1 MSKKPVAIIS
11 GTTRKGGIRGVT
23 VSGYKCFG
31 RPQHVAFAPLTILA
45 GANSSGKSSVMQP
58 LLLLKQTLEAPFDP
72 GPLLL
77 DGPNVKITS
86 ADQLLCQRV
95 GGKHAKSF
103 WLDVD
108 WSVDAGLRLEFTDR
122 NRGGFRLTSMTGRV
136 EDHAVKYYVGMPQ
149 NRIRSVLGDHNVS
162 IEKAVLR
169 LVELEGPGKWR
180 VNRERCFLSLQYWRG
195 NRLIFQTGILPAQ
208 AIERELP
215 RLIHLPGLRGSP
227 ERTYKTTSVGDSFPG
242 TFQEYTAS
250 VVHRWQG
257 TDPDKLWTACKALE
271 MMGLTWQVEAVRLDD
286 VRVELRVARLPS
298 SDGAIKRDLVS
309 IADVGL
315 GVSQTL
321 PVVVALTAA
330 EPGQIVYLEQPEIHL
345 HPRAQL
351 GLAKVLADAAIRR
364 ITVIVETH
372 SALLLRELQTLV
384 ASGQL
389 PAGATKLHWFT
400 RNATTGYTTV
410 QSANLDQNGAF
421 GESWPIDFGKIT
433 LDAESRY
440 LDAVAGISHSR

>member
-1 MSKKPVAIIS
+1 MSKRPVAKIS

-23 VSGYKCFG
+23 VSGYKSFG
-31 RPQHVAFAPLTILA
+31 RPQHVAFAPLTVLA
-45 GANSSGKSSVMQP
+45 GANSSGKSSIMQP

-86 ADQLLCQRV
+86 AEQILCRRA
-95 GGKHAKSF
+95 GSKHAKSF

-108 WSVDAGLRLEFTDR
+108 WSDKAGLRLEFIDR
-122 NRGGFRLTSMTGRV
+122 KRGGFSLRSMTSRSGSQSAK
-136 EDHAVKYYVGMPQ
+136 HYVGMPV
-149 NRIRSVLGDHNVS
+149 NRMLEDHDVDFAKALGRMA
-162 IEKAVLR
+162 KAEGHALR
-169 LVELEGPGKWR
+169 IS
-180 VNRERCFLSLQYWRG
+180 RERCFLSFQLWHRG
-195 NRLIFQTGILPAQ
+195 RLLFKTSIHPAQ
-208 AIERELP
+208 EIGGELP
-215 RLIHLPGLRGSP
+215 KLIHLPGLRGSP
-227 ERTYKTTSVGDSFPG
+227 ERTYKTTAVGDSFPG

-250 VVHRWQG
+250 VVHRWQRS
-257 TDPDKLWTACKALE
+257 DPGKLRTACKALE
-271 MMGLTWQVEAVRLDD
+271 MMGLTWRVEAVRLDD
-286 VRVELRVARLPS
+286 VRVELRVARLPAR
-298 SDGAIKRDLVS
+298 DGAIKSDLVS

-345 HPRAQL
+345 HPRAQI
-351 GLAKVLADAAIRR
+351 GLAKVLADAAIRGV
-364 ITVIVETH
+364 TVIVETH

-389 PAGATKLHWFT
+389 PAEATKLHWFT
-400 RNATTGYTTV
+400 RNPTTGYTTV

-421 GESWPIDFGKIT
+421 GESWPIDFGSIA
-433 LDAESRY
+433 LGAESRY
-440 LDAVAGISHSR
+440 LDAVAGRSLSR

>member
-1 MSKKPVAIIS
+1 
-11 GTTRKGGIRGVT
+11 
-23 VSGYKCFG
+23 
-31 RPQHVAFAPLTILA
+31 
-45 GANSSGKSSVMQP
+45 MQP

-86 ADQLLCQRV
+86 ADQILCRRV
-95 GGKHAKSF
+95 GGKRAKSF

-108 WSVDAGLRLEFTDR
+108 WSAEDGLRLEFTAR
-122 NRGGFRLTSMTGRV
+122 KRGGFSLRSMICRSGSQSG
-136 EDHAVKYYVGMPQ
+136 KYYIGMPRD
-149 NRIRSVLGDHNVS
+149 RILSVLEDQAVDFA
-162 IEKAVLR
+162 KALR
-169 LVELEGPGKWR
+169 QLAKARGPGTWR
-180 VNRERCFLSLQYWRG
+180 VNRERCLLSLQHWHSDWPI
-195 NRLIFQTGILPAQ
+195 LQVGINLAQ
-208 AIERELP
+208 SIGRELP

-227 ERTYKTTSVGDSFPG
+227 ERTYKTTSVGDRFPG

-250 VVHRWQG
+250 VVHRWQRA
-257 TDPDKLWTACKALE
+257 DPDKLRTVCKALE
-271 MMGLTWQVEAVRLDD
+271 IMGLTWRVEAVRLDD

-298 SDGAIKRDLVS
+298 RDGAIKGDLVS

-351 GLAKVLADAAIRR
+351 GLAKVLADAAGRG

-400 RNATTGYTTV
+400 RDATTGYTTV
-410 QSANLDQNGAF
+410 QSANLDKNGTF
-421 GESWPIDFGKIT
+421 GESWPIDFGST
-433 LDAESRY
+433 ALDAESRY
-440 LDAVAGISHSR
+440 LDAVAGRTHSR